1 MKETNQFKKYSRIA
15 KRIFKRKIARGAR
28 HNNRALRFCGACKSD
43 DNGVRMLSTPFSLD
57 CETTEAQISQE
68 FGADDDEDDE
78 IDCDIYEEP
87 KCVAA

>member
-1 MKETNQFKKYSRIA
+1 MIDLINYCHFHEKYCTV
-15 KRIFKRKIARGAR
+15 R